1 MDACT
6 VVISTNQ
13 REARV
18 AAVQSSARYSWRN
31 RATPNVPAGRGQD
44 NVTRYTFSALV
55 TIPLATR
62 RTNPLSKSISKG
74 NTPHSG
80 GATPC
85 TDLQGW
91 PFALLSEKS
100 GISPSMVVFPRQL
113 RRGFFLAAFWQQ
125 CAARRKQFSSCETPP
140 SFPAGVYPRVC
151 RAFLRAHPCGAF
163 REGRFPYPSFA
174 SSYWVSR
181 PSGRAF
187 TRLRSMLIRILNA
200 KPFAVTGL
208 RNPRVSMLG
217 RRTPVN
223 S

>member
-1 MDACT
+1 MDGCT
-6 VVISTNQ
+6 LIISTL

-18 AAVQSSARYSWRN
+18 AAVQASPLS
-31 RATPNVPAGRGQD
+31 
-44 NVTRYTFSALV
+44 
-55 TIPLATR
+55 LATR
-62 RTNPLSKSISKG
+62 RHANPLISDISKG
-74 NTPHSG
+74 NAPHSG

-200 KPFAVTGL
+200 KPFVISDCFPI
-208 RNPRVSMLG
+208 PRVSMLG

>member
-1 MDACT
+1 MDGCT
-6 VVISTNQ
+6 LIISTL

-18 AAVQSSARYSWRN
+18 AAVQASPLS
-31 RATPNVPAGRGQD
+31 
-44 NVTRYTFSALV
+44 
-55 TIPLATR
+55 LATR
-62 RTNPLSKSISKG
+62 RHANPLISDISKG
-74 NTPHSG
+74 NAPHSG

-91 PFALLSEKS
+91 PFALLSEKNGENS
-100 GISPSMVVFPRQL
+100 
-113 RRGFFLAAFWQQ
+113 
-125 CAARRKQFSSCETPP
+125 FSD
-140 SFPAGVYPRVC
+140 FPAGVYPPRPAGLFSKHVAAC
-151 RAFLRAHPCGAF
+151 FEKSADTLHLLHSSFGGFPLRLGRAFLRAHPCGAF

>member
-1 MDACT
+1 MRRFSGAGVDAVT
-6 VVISTNQ
+6 SNG
-13 REARV
+13 RLP
-18 AAVQSSARYSWRN
+18 AVFLSLLRS
-31 RATPNVPAGRGQD
+31 GQCIRHLFGNTED
-44 NVTRYTFSALV
+44 K
-55 TIPLATR
+55 
-62 RTNPLSKSISKG
+62 PLSKSISKG

-217 RRTPVN
+217 RRTPIIK
-223 S
+223 